1 MNNEGPRKI
10 LIDGVWLLEHLS
22 FWHNKTDDECVALAT
37 NEHGVNAEQA
47 LINMLERDFCT
58 EMNNNVVEELK
69 NLGKDE

>member
-37 NEHGVNAEQA
+37 NEHGVNAEQV